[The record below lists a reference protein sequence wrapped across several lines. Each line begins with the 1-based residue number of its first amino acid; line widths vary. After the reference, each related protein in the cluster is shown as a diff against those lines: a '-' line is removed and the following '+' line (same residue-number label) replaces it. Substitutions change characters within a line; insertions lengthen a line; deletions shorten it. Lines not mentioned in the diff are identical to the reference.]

1 MQNEVNETDFLN
13 KLNKFEEK
21 NKALINLI
29 LKPVLTLTVF
39 LAVGYYTLWMSTS
52 YVKQDKFSAYIDKQI
67 AADKEKDEVFKN
79 RFDLTKNKLETI
91 INQQSI
97 FTEQLKTYNTLM
109 ISNQKQMDSFGE
121 RLLFVE
127 RK

>member
-79 RFDLTKNKLETI
+79 RFDLTQNKLETI

>member
-1 MQNEVNETDFLN
+1 MQKEVNDTDFLN

-67 AADKEKDEVFKN
+67 ASDKEKDDVFKT
-79 RFDLTKNKLETI
+79 RFDLTQNKLETI

-97 FTEQLKTYNTLM
+97 FTEQLKTYNALI
-109 ISNQKQMDSFGE
+109 ISHQKQIDSFGE

>member
-67 AADKEKDEVFKN
+67 ASDKEKDEVFKN
-79 RFDLTKNKLETI
+79 RFDLTQNKLETI